1 MQQKFITKCVTY
13 FITKWDGF
21 ITKWNSYYKMQRLL
35 QNVSVHAEL
44 RIQERDFICQ
54 GFRIRYK
61 LSSSEFYL
69 ESCLLSMMEL
79 FWKSEKALYVFTLT
93 LGHFRQV
100 VISFSQRLQVEKIS
114 KNFRFCHCKFFL
126 FCLLT
131 DNYWLEQSP
140 SLKLPGQWNCKTFRI
155 NWVVVSVC

>member
-1 MQQKFITKCVTY
+1 MQQKFITKCVTF

-114 KNFRFCHCKFFL
+114 KIFVSAIVNFFCFACWR
-126 FCLLT
+126 T
-131 DNYWLEQSP
+131 IT
-140 SLKLPGQWNCKTFRI
+140 G
-155 NWVVVSVC
+155 